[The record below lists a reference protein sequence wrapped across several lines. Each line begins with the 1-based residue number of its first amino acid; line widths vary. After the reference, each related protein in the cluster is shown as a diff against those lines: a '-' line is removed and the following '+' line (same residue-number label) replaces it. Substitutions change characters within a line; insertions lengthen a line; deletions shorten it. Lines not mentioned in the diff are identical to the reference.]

1 MGLLYPTAL
10 LSAALIP
17 LLVLAYLVRE
27 RPRRVTV
34 SSVLAFRALAALK
47 GEMPW
52 GRPRLDWMFYVE
64 VLILALAV
72 AAMAGPYVIRQRRPL
87 AVVLDNSAAMQARMP
102 SGATRF
108 EAARERLLP
117 MLAGEA
123 PSGGI
128 ALYLTTPVP
137 HQHAAPFENLA
148 EARSE
153 IGRIA
158 LTDAPDD
165 PDAVQRLLSEL
176 ASGQRFNE
184 VIFAGTNPLAA
195 PLPPTVRPVVVGGS
209 ISNLALGSFVLRRE
223 SFGAD
228 TLQGRLTLAN
238 FSPQAQTLRLEVAG
252 DGKPLAHAE
261 PRLEA
266 REITT
271 IEFPRLALADVYRAQ
286 LEPGDEFPL
295 DNVAFATA
303 GSIRPVQA
311 LFVSPTPADAAGL
324 GSLPGVR
331 VQTEMPEAFSPAE
344 AAKADLIVFEYAVP
358 KELPATNTLLVMPP
372 PADPV
377 FNFATRPASD
387 PQIAS
392 WKTPDPLTDG
402 VNFRLLD
409 VRRGEFLG
417 PHPWMEA
424 VVSGSSGALLL
435 SGMRQGHRFVAAGF
449 NPFPYLGRR
458 NLPMSVLTLN
468 LLSYLAGLGADSVG
482 YRTGQPWLVPAGVE
496 KVVLPSGAAMAVR
509 PGTLFAADAIQGV
522 YQLVGAD
529 GEHELRAT
537 NLADLAESDLE
548 NRAPLRIA
556 SAGRAAAGPSAFA
569 YKAPLARYLIAA
581 LLVLAALEGVLAYRR
596 RPSAAGAQP

>member
-27 RPRRVTV
+27 RPRRATV
-34 SSVLAFRALAALK
+34 SSVLAFRALAGLK
-47 GEMPW
+47 GELPW

-64 VLILALAV
+64 ALILLLAA
-72 AAMAGPYVIRQRRPL
+72 AAMAGPYVSRQRRPV

-123 PSGGI
+123 PRAGI
-128 ALYLTTPVP
+128 TLYLTTPVA
-137 HQHAAPFENLA
+137 HQHGAPLESLA
-148 EARSE
+148 EARTE

-158 LTDAPDD
+158 VSDAPDD
-165 PDAVQRLLSEL
+165 VDTIGRLLSDL
-176 ASGQRFNE
+176 ASGQRFSE
-184 VIFAGTNPLAA
+184 IIFAGTNPLAA
-195 PLPPTVRPVVVGGS
+195 PPPPKIRPIVVGS
-209 ISNLALGSFVLRRE
+209 PISNSALGSFVLRRE

-228 TLQGRLTLAN
+228 TLLARLTLAN
-238 FSPQAQTLRLEVAG
+238 FSVQPQTLRLSVFG
-252 DGKPLAHAE
+252 DGKPLGHAE
-261 PRLEA
+261 PRLQP
-266 REITT
+266 REIATV
-271 IEFPRLALADVYRAQ
+271 EFPRLALADVYRAQ

-303 GSIRPVQA
+303 GSIRPVEV

-331 VQTEMPEAFSPAE
+331 VRTETPEAFAPAQ
-344 AAKADLIVFEYAVP
+344 ATKADLIVFEYAVP
-358 KELPATNTLLVMPP
+358 KELPATNALLVMPP
-372 PADPV
+372 PGEPV
-377 FNFATRPASD
+377 FNFAVRPAS
-387 PQIAS
+387 QVRIAY

-409 VRRGEFLG
+409 LRRGELLG
-417 PHPWMEA
+417 PHPWMEP
-424 VVSGSSGALLL
+424 VVSGSGGALLL
-435 SGMRQGHRFVAAGF
+435 SGMRRGHRFVAAGF

-468 LLSYLAGLGADSVG
+468 LLSRLAGLGADSVG
-482 YRTGQPWLVPAGVE
+482 YRTGQPWLVPAAVE
-496 KVVLPSGAAMAVR
+496 KIILPSGAAMAAQ
-509 PGTLFAADAIQGV
+509 PSTLFTDDAEQGV
-522 YQLVGAD
+522 YQLIGSN
-529 GEHELRAT
+529 GERELRAT
-537 NLADLAESDLE
+537 NLADLAESDLQ

-556 SAGRAAAGPSAFA
+556 TPANSAAGPSAFA
-569 YKAPLARYLIAA
+569 YQAPLAGYLIAA
-581 LLVLAALEGVLAYRR
+581 LLALAALEAVLAYRR
-596 RPSAAGAQP
+596 RPPAAGVQP